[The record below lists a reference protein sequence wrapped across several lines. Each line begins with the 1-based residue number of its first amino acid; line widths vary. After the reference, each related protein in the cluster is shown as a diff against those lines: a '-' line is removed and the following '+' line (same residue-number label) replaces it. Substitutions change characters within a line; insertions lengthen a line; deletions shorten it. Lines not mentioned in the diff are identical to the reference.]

1 MGDLSENL
9 SPRPPQ
15 QPSPVKTSAMN
26 EGLYLI
32 ATFWRRVSLKLNV
45 ELTTNLLLADMVVHP
60 PRLVATEALVGM
72 EAAGASLRTSPLDD
86 HVSSETL
93 PTDDVAE
100 AVAV

>member
-1 MGDLSENL
+1 MDDDDWVTFQ
-9 SPRPPQ
+9 PQ
-15 QPSPVKTSAMN
+15 SQTTTTITCVKFTYQRRAVS
-26 EGLYLI
+26 YS
-32 ATFWRRVSLKLNV
+32 RRVSLKLIV

-72 EAAGASLRTSPLDD
+72 EAAGASFKTSPLDD

-100 AVAV
+100 AVAA